1 MRAFARGSSSSTPLG
16 TIDAGVLARV
26 DGAGVVE
33 PQGCGWVLD
42 WWIGAEDR
50 WHHPSVETTV
60 RQHSVGGTPVRE
72 TALRVPGGDI
82 VQRSAGVVADAVGHR
97 GAAVVVEFENRSAV
111 PVALALVVRP
121 LAIGGD
127 APSGPG
133 GRIVTA
139 GVSGAVVR
147 VDGLPAVVLDRP
159 AARAAAGRCR
169 DDAPGGTVAT
179 RLAAADDG
187 LPPLSIE
194 DRDGVAELA
203 VVVALAHTATVRV
216 LIPGPDLA
224 GALDRVPDGEVLW
237 SAPPS
242 ESVVAGWERH
252 LEALPEVRLGDPA
265 WVDSVRRASSLL
277 LVAGPDEVGTCLDR
291 TIVPE
296 VGTSAGRAARVAGA
310 MARLGAD
317 DQLVPVARGLAAAQR
332 LGGSC
337 RMGDRSDGSVALLW
351 AAAAVLG
358 GPRGPVFAEE
368 LVAPAAVA
376 IRRLRRGHG
385 LDGVDPADAAAALRM
400 LAPALVAVGQPEVA
414 ADAVAVAGRVAADA
428 VAVAG
433 RVAADAV
440 SRATPVDP
448 WPATEDGLPGGDVA
462 ALADRLCPVL
472 DLAGCDSAAGV
483 EVLGS
488 VSPSWLGAAMDVRSL
503 RCAWGSLSWS
513 LRWHGERPA
522 LLWEIEAAEGLGE
535 DPAPTVRAPG
545 LDPGFVGL
553 GWSGEA
559 LLGSSAVDAAGDAGV
574 SFS

>member
-1 MRAFARGSSSSTPLG
+1 
-16 TIDAGVLARV
+16 
-26 DGAGVVE
+26 
-33 PQGCGWVLD
+33 
-42 WWIGAEDR
+42 
-50 WHHPSVETTV
+50 
-60 RQHSVGGTPVRE
+60 
-72 TALRVPGGDI
+72 
-82 VQRSAGVVADAVGHR
+82 
-97 GAAVVVEFENRSAV
+97 
-111 PVALALVVRP
+111 
-121 LAIGGD
+121 
-127 APSGPG
+127 
-133 GRIVTA
+133 
-139 GVSGAVVR
+139 
-147 VDGLPAVVLDRP
+147 
-159 AARAAAGRCR
+159 
-169 DDAPGGTVAT
+169 
-179 RLAAADDG
+179 
-187 LPPLSIE
+187 
-194 DRDGVAELA
+194 
-203 VVVALAHTATVRV
+203 
-216 LIPGPDLA
+216 
-224 GALDRVPDGEVLW
+224 
-237 SAPPS
+237 
-242 ESVVAGWERH
+242 
-252 LEALPEVRLGDPA
+252 
-265 WVDSVRRASSLL
+265 
-277 LVAGPDEVGTCLDR
+277 
-291 TIVPE
+291 
-296 VGTSAGRAARVAGA
+296 
-310 MARLGAD
+310 
-317 DQLVPVARGLAAAQR
+317 
-332 LGGSC
+332 
-337 RMGDRSDGSVALLW
+337 
-351 AAAAVLG
+351 
-358 GPRGPVFAEE
+358 VFAEE

-400 LAPALVAVGQPEVA
+400 LAPALVAVGQPE
-414 ADAVAVAGRVAADA
+414 VAADA